1 LHWQK
6 KKEEGE
12 IDPVIIIIIP
22 TYIPLSNDGDA
33 NYANEDIKTIIK
45 RSSGEYVLVDPP
57 HTMRGFRG
65 YTVWPYHTMF
75 DAQYGGYAPLLH
87 SMDYKMVRSYLLLK
101 SASSSLIGPK
111 MSNII
116 ITEDEL

>member
-65 YTVWPYHTMF
+65 YTVWLYH
-75 DAQYGGYAPLLH
+75 
-87 SMDYKMVRSYLLLK
+87 VRCSIWWLR
-101 SASSSLIGPK
+101 SSSPFNGLQDGEVI
-111 MSNII
+111 SLAEERFQLAYW
-116 ITEDEL
+116 T